1 MSKLAKFNREDV
13 IAKATNLYW
22 EKGFHG
28 TSMRNL
34 QDVIDMRPGSIYA
47 SFGSKEN
54 LFKEAIQHYSAQG
67 RKNLQACLTEQT
79 SPLGALKLFIKTAII
94 DNRTTAPSGMCML
107 VKTIGELTDEQNELL
122 TEAKHQL
129 SVMENEFAKVMQ
141 MAISA
146 GELDPAKDPT
156 QLAKY
161 YQVQLIGLRTYAR
174 ANADDAAT
182 EILLNDMFDTGPLS
196 RQK

>member
-67 RKNLQACLTEQT
+67 RKNLQACLKEQT